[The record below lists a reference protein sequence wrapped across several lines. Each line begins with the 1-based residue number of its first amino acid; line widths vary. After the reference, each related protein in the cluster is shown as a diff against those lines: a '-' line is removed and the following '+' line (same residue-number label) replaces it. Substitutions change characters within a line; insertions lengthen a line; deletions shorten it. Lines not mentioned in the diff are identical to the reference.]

1 MAIAKITRNVTVTKA
16 KIRMV
21 DTVDETFST
30 IEHTVLGRVPYG
42 KELDYFKHVLDNSWQ
57 KVTQVEDLKTES
69 VRCTMSLID
78 FYNAATK
85 SAATESDSAETTPT
99 TV

>member
-1 MAIAKITRNVTVTKA
+1 MAIAKITRNITVTKA
-16 KIRMV
+16 KVRMV
-21 DTVDETFST
+21 DTIDETFAT
-30 IEHTVLGRVPYG
+30 IDHTVLGRVPAG
-42 KELDYFKHVLDNSWQ
+42 KELEYFKHVLDNSCQ
-57 KVTQVEDLKTES
+57 KVTDVEDLKTET